1 MDVDRLKSAR
11 DSVPGLP
18 TVSVII
24 PTYNGGRYLGATLDS
39 VFNQTLKDLEVIV
52 VDDGSTED
60 LQGVLRPYAMRLW
73 YVYSQNRGP
82 AAARNLGFKLS
93 HGKYVAFLD
102 HDDLW
107 SLTNLEDKVRILERN
122 PRCGMVYSY
131 PDLIDAHGGIISH
144 EHPSFH
150 PSGWVFEDF
159 LKRNRISTF
168 SATLIRREVI
178 EEVGLLDERRALMT
192 CDDYDLWLKIA
203 DVAEVHFSPEQDVY
217 YRVHPDNLVNNMD
230 QNLQAHMIVF
240 QEALKNRHSVQAI
253 PVQEL
258 SHIIRQ
264 HCYEKYHAFANRYYY
279 EKGDY
284 RKACA
289 LWWRCLTLK
298 PLELRSWI
306 YFGICLL
313 PRGLIE
319 ALRHIK
325 QGLEE
330 RQVSFPSRGNRN

>member
-1 MDVDRLKSAR
+1 MRGDRQEPIGDSACGR
-11 DSVPGLP
+11 P
-18 TVSVII
+18 TVSVIV
-24 PTYNGGRYLGATLDS
+24 PTYNGGHYLGATLDS
-39 VFNQTLKDLEVIV
+39 VFKQTFPDLEVIV

-60 LQGVLRPYAMRLW
+60 VQGVLRPHASRIR

-107 SLTNLEDKVRILERN
+107 SPTNLEDKVRILDAN
-122 PRCGMVYSY
+122 PCCGMVYSY
-131 PDLIDAHGGIISH
+131 PDLIDAQGGIIPH
-144 EHPSFH
+144 EHPSFY
-150 PSGWVFEDF
+150 PAGWVFEDF
-159 LKRNRISTF
+159 LRRNRISTF
-168 SATLIRREVI
+168 SAALMRREVI
-178 EEVGLLDERRALMT
+178 EEVGLLDERRAVMT

-217 YRVHPDNLVNNMD
+217 YRVHPDNLVKNLD

-240 QEALKNRHSVQAI
+240 LEALKNRQSVKAI
-253 PVQEL
+253 PVQRL
-258 SHIIRQ
+258 SRLIRQ
-264 HCYEKYHAFANRYYY
+264 HCHEKYHIFANRYYY

-298 PLELRSWI
+298 PLELRTWI
-306 YFGICLL
+306 YLGICLF
-313 PRGLIE
+313 PRGVIK

-325 QGLEE
+325 QGLDE
-330 RQVSFPSRGNRN
+330 RPMSFPSSGNRN

>member
-1 MDVDRLKSAR
+1 MKISKPKRECQKPTIN
-11 DSVPGLP
+11 SVPGLP

-39 VFNQTLKDLEVIV
+39 VFRQTFTDLEVIV

-60 LQGVLRPYAMRLW
+60 LQGVLRPYAVRLR
-73 YVYSQNRGP
+73 YVYSRNRGP

-107 SLTNLEDKVRILERN
+107 SPTNLEKKVRILERN
-122 PRCGMVYSY
+122 PRCGMVYSH
-131 PDLIDAHGGIISH
+131 PDLIDAHGGIIPH
-144 EHPSFH
+144 EHPPFY
-150 PSGWVFEDF
+150 PQGRVFEDF
-159 LKRNRISTF
+159 LQRNHIPTF

-178 EEVGLLDERRALMT
+178 EEVGLLDERRAVMT

-203 DVAEVHFSPEQDVY
+203 DVAEVHFSPGQDVY
-217 YRVHPDNLVNNMD
+217 YRVHSGNLVNNMD

-240 QEALKNRHSVQAI
+240 QEALKSSHSVQAI
-253 PVQEL
+253 PVQKL
-258 SHIIRQ
+258 SDIIKQ
-264 HCYEKYHAFANRYYY
+264 HCYEKYHTFANRYYY
-279 EKGDY
+279 EQGDY

-298 PLELRSWI
+298 PFELRTWI
-306 YFGICLL
+306 YWGICLL
-313 PRGLIE
+313 PRGLIDV
-319 ALRHIK
+319 LRNIK
-325 QGLEE
+325 
-330 RQVSFPSRGNRN
+330 RGMGKTL